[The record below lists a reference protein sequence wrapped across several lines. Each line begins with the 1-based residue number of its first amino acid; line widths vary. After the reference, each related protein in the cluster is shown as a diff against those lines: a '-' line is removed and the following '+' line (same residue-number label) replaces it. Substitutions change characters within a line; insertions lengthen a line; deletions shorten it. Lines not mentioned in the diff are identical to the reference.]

1 MVSSP
6 DIVEPWEAI
15 LTFLFFPLLTALA
28 YAADKGYLDTC
39 AAKVAP
45 ESRVTAIGGLHFHA
59 YDFRA
64 LMAKLRHPQ
73 TTPEERQAIVAKL
86 STTTKKAKPSRA
98 VQRMNATRSAIGKKA
113 IQQNAPDPAALEK
126 YLAKISGGKKHGP
139 RAFFSDAKG
148 RINTKYA
155 LLESDGSVTLNVT
168 RTPPTGVMTVKWST
182 RDGTAKGSDPGAAK
196 KGDFEKSSGELV
208 FTDGENFQ
216 SITVTVYDD
225 VETEVD
231 EARSRRP
238 YATRLQE

>member
-6 DIVEPWEAI
+6 DVVEPWEAI

-39 AAKVAP
+39 ASKVAP

-64 LMAKLRHPQ
+64 LMAKLRHPE
-73 TTPEERQAIVAKL
+73 TTHEERQAIVAKL

-126 YLAKISGGKKHGP
+126 YLA
-139 RAFFSDAKG
+139 
-148 RINTKYA
+148 
-155 LLESDGSVTLNVT
+155 
-168 RTPPTGVMTVKWST
+168 
-182 RDGTAKGSDPGAAK
+182 
-196 KGDFEKSSGELV
+196 
-208 FTDGENFQ
+208 
-216 SITVTVYDD
+216 
-225 VETEVD
+225 
-231 EARSRRP
+231 RSRRP
-238 YATRLQE
+238 VLVSIRRRRGWTAMLRAGQNKWRQEARP

>member
-6 DIVEPWEAI
+6 DVVEPWEAI

-64 LMAKLRHPQ
+64 LMAQLRHPS
-73 TTPEERQAIVAKL
+73 TTHEERQAIVAKL

-126 YLAKISGGKKHGP
+126 YLA
-139 RAFFSDAKG
+139 
-148 RINTKYA
+148 
-155 LLESDGSVTLNVT
+155 
-168 RTPPTGVMTVKWST
+168 
-182 RDGTAKGSDPGAAK
+182 
-196 KGDFEKSSGELV
+196 
-208 FTDGENFQ
+208 
-216 SITVTVYDD
+216 
-225 VETEVD
+225 
-231 EARSRRP
+231 RSRRP
-238 YATRLQE
+238 VVWSHAINSCPSHFPESGFFFEEEAVRTEASDRCSAQVLARSGCGRR

>member
-6 DIVEPWEAI
+6 DVVEPWEAI
-15 LTFLFFPLLTALA
+15 LTFLFFPFLTALA

-64 LMAKLRHPQ
+64 LMAQLRHPS
-73 TTPEERQAIVAKL
+73 TTHEERQAIVAKL

-126 YLAKISGGKKHGP
+126 YLARSP
-139 RAFFSDAKG
+139 RFEVLRCLHAIRRRRG
-148 RINTKYA
+148 
-155 LLESDGSVTLNVT
+155 
-168 RTPPTGVMTVKWST
+168 WSLC
-182 RDGTAKGSDPGAAK
+182 R
-196 KGDFEKSSGELV
+196 V
-208 FTDGENFQ
+208 
-216 SITVTVYDD
+216 
-225 VETEVD
+225 
-231 EARSRRP
+231 
-238 YATRLQE
+238 